1 MMSSIKFN
9 ILNKNPFEPA
19 ESGRVNFCLQIAQV
33 RNELTGKEVNNF
45 LSGEL
50 ALIISIGYCRHI
62 HCFNILLITHLVAKR
77 VL

>member
-1 MMSSIKFN
+1 MA
-9 ILNKNPFEPA
+9 LA
-19 ESGRVNFCLQIAQV
+19 
-33 RNELTGKEVNNF
+33 RNELSGKEVNNF

-62 HCFNILLITHLVAKR
+62 HCFNILLITLLVAKR